1 MNKLWAYLKTNDFLK
16 NFLGAIGVVI
26 GVVLIAYFSLSYYT
40 KHGSGIPVPQLKDM
54 PVEKAIQTLQDQGFD
69 YKIDSVYVLDK
80 APGTVTDQDP
90 DAGTNV
96 KEGRVIYL
104 TVVTRLAP
112 NIALPDLE
120 QSTYREAV
128 AMLSNYGIKVGDT
141 TYKSDIARDRVLE
154 VKFSGQSIKAGSK
167 IPKGSTVDLVLG
179 DGAGASEV
187 DIPEL
192 VNLDLDAA
200 KFAIKG
206 SSLTLGTITYQ
217 GAITDSSNLTV
228 IQQYPMK
235 SDSTS
240 KASIGTRVNLTVTQ
254 GKKGDEQ
261 PQQH

>member
-1 MNKLWAYLKTNDFLK
+1 MNKLWAYLKTKEFLK
-16 NFLGAIGVVI
+16 NFLGAVGVVI

-40 KHGSGIPVPQLKDM
+40 KHGSGIPVPQLTGI
-54 PVEKAIQTLQDQGFD
+54 PVEKAIATLQDQGFD

-80 APGTVTDQDP
+80 APGTVTEQDP

-104 TVVTRLAP
+104 TIITRLAP
-112 NIALPDLE
+112 DVALPDLE

-128 AMLSNYGIKVGDT
+128 ATLSNYGLKVGDT
-141 TYKSDIARDRVLE
+141 TYKADIARDRVLQ
-154 VKFSGQSIKAGSK
+154 VNFGGQPLKTGAK
-167 IPKGSTVDLVLG
+167 IPKGSRLDLVLG

-206 SSLTLGTITYQ
+206 AGLTIGEISYQ
-217 GAITDSSNLTV
+217 GAITDSANLVVVSQIPAKT
-228 IQQYPMK
+228 
-235 SDSTS
+235 DSLS

-254 GKKGDEQ
+254 AKKNDEQ
-261 PQQH
+261 QPH